1 MLNIKKLESENA
13 SNYHQSLPSAVLALA
28 PWPRNSYIGSCNL
41 LIIVVRPW
49 Q

>member
-1 MLNIKKLESENA
+1 MLNIKTLESEKA
-13 SNYHQSLPSAVLALA
+13 SNYHQSLTSAVLALA
-28 PWPRNSYIGSCNL
+28 PWPRNSFIGSCNT